1 MTAIKR
7 ALTTLGLALTIV
19 LGTVLPASATF
30 SDTESLTAMTISTAT
45 VTAPGNVVGKLT
57 CAPSTST
64 MSVTWTPSGSPAVS
78 GYRVTVRFSDGVEQ
92 TDVVNGAA
100 TSSWSKSITTYNVT
114 AYAVQYS
121 VTTLTTYGWTTA
133 SGLTGS
139 FRC

>member
-1 MTAIKR
+1 VLAV
-7 ALTTLGLALTIV
+7 LGLAVAAVGGSSI
-19 LGTVLPASATF
+19 PASATF
-30 SDTESLTAMTISTAT
+30 SDTAKLAT
-45 VTAPGNVVGKLT
+45 TSVGTTSVVAPGAVTGKLT
-57 CAPSTST
+57 CGSTNST
-64 MSVTWTPSGSPAVS
+64 MGVTWNPSGTRGVS
-78 GYRVTVRFSDGVEQ
+78 GYRITVLFSDGYEQ
-92 TDVVNGAA
+92 TEDVAGAS